1 MKLKNIAS
9 LMLAGVMAA
18 SMLAGCQN
26 TSVKPE
32 DPTDPIQPGTD
43 GVSAAVETRVAAN
56 LDAVGSEIPEYVTF
70 ADDNDL
76 DNALEYAVEYAG
88 VQLVMPGYVELE
100 KLTNWT
106 QWNTTARNVYSV
118 LQGEVGDSTNNV
130 NIWNIGDVAVL
141 QEAENVNSYQ
151 IDDEVAVELYAVS
164 SAIGENAVNQMIA
177 EQLYPGKEDYELHF
191 NAMLPAFKDKRYMTV
206 DGKLLFMVWNPNV
219 PEMKEFINTWRELA
233 LKHGFNGFHFV
244 GMIYTASLR
253 SNLSVKERIDRVLS
267 LGFDAVNT
275 IGNTKAEIEC
285 GKFYRFF
292 NAFLTKY
299 LHIDE
304 VPF

>member
-1 MKLKNIAS
+1 MKLKKIAS
-9 LMLAGVMAA
+9 LAAAGMMAV
-18 SMLAGCQN
+18 SMLTACQN

-76 DNALEYAVEYAG
+76 DSALEYAVEYAG

-100 KLTNWT
+100 KLTNCT

-177 EQLYPGKEDYELHF
+177 NAIDSYVADYEYSTRSGGQMINDGGNYNHT
-191 NAMLPAFKDKRYMTV
+191 YTV
-206 DGKLLFMVWNPNV
+206 SVSTYTKTVNSSVEGGFLGNV
-219 PEMKEFINTWRELA
+219 
-233 LKHGFNGFHFV
+233 G
-244 GMIYTASLR
+244 
-253 SNLSVKERIDRVLS
+253 
-267 LGFDAVNT
+267 
-275 IGNTKAEIEC
+275 
-285 GKFYRFF
+285 
-292 NAFLTKY
+292 
-299 LHIDE
+299 HIDGAADPSLTF
-304 VPF
+304 VAVQVVRTATHQ